1 MIAVQH
7 VSGKIGIVSGRG
19 LAGVMRDY
27 YSRKLLYPAVVGL
40 LIANTI
46 NIGTDIAAIGAAIN
60 IFIPV
65 PISILVVPIA
75 VGIVVLQIWGSYQ
88 LIAGIFKWLTLTL
101 FAYVFAALLARP
113 DWAAVLKATLIP
125 QIRFTGD
132 YLTMLVALLGTTIS
146 PYLLFWEASEEVE
159 EKITAG
165 RIRLEDRIGART
177 AEIDNETF
185 DNATGMI
192 FSNFVAYF
200 VVLAAGSTLFKAG
213 TSNIQSAAEA
223 ALALRPLA
231 GPLASVLFALG
242 IIGTGLLAVRYWQAR
257 RLMPWRRH
265 LAGTAGSVKSLSGQL
280 NFMMLSW
287 LP

>member
-1 MIAVQH
+1 
-7 VSGKIGIVSGRG
+7 
-19 LAGVMRDY
+19 
-27 YSRKLLYPAVVGL
+27 
-40 LIANTI
+40 
-46 NIGTDIAAIGAAIN
+46 
-60 IFIPV
+60 
-65 PISILVVPIA
+65 
-75 VGIVVLQIWGSYQ
+75 
-88 LIAGIFKWLTLTL
+88 
-101 FAYVFAALLARP
+101 
-113 DWAAVLKATLIP
+113 
-125 QIRFTGD
+125 
-132 YLTMLVALLGTTIS
+132 MLVALLGTTIS

-242 IIGTGLLAVRYWQAR
+242 IIGTGLLAV
-257 RLMPWRRH
+257 PV
-265 LAGTAGSVKSLSGQL
+265 LAGSSAYAVAETFGWNGGLGEKPKRAIKFYGVIVASVTAGVLIYLTDL
-280 NFMMLSW
+280 NPISALFWTAVINGVIAPPLIVLIMLVSSNEKIMGKWTNAPLTNFLGWLTAAVMFAAAIAMFLSW
-287 LP
+287 SS